1 MSGAVLDRA
10 IGGVL
15 GKYPEIAA
23 AWLFGSEARGD
34 ARPTSDIDVALLFEK
49 RGTTALE
56 AYELLGRIA
65 AQLESVAPGRR
76 IDLVLIEQQGPIF
89 QHRVLDEGRLVH
101 DADVRRR
108 VDFESDA
115 MVRFLDFE
123 PLHRQLCR
131 HAKAGLENWFEAH
144 R

>member
-1 MSGAVLDRA
+1 MSGVVLDRA
-10 IGGVL
+10 IGSVL
-15 GKYPEIAA
+15 GKFSEIAA

-34 ARPTSDIDVALLFEK
+34 ARPDSDIDIALLFEK

-65 AQLESVAPGRR
+65 ARLESVAPGRS
-76 IDLVLIEQQGPIF
+76 IDLVLIEHQGPIF
-89 QHRVLDEGRLVH
+89 QHRVLEEGRVVH
-101 DADVRRR
+101 DANVRRR

-115 MVRFLDFE
+115 MVRFFDFE
-123 PLHRQLCR
+123 PVHRQVCQ
-131 HAKAGLENWFEAH
+131 HAKAGLESWLEAQ

>member
-1 MSGAVLDRA
+1 MPGALLDRA
-10 IGGVL
+10 IGSVL

-34 ARPTSDIDVALLFEK
+34 ARPTSDIDVALLFEQ

-56 AYELLGRIA
+56 VYELLGRIA
-65 AQLESVAPGRR
+65 AQLENVAPGRR
-76 IDLVLIEQQGPIF
+76 IDLVLMEQQGPIF

-101 DADVRRR
+101 DANPRRR

-115 MVRFLDFE
+115 MVRYLDFE
-123 PLHRQLCR
+123 PLHRQVCR
-131 HAKAGLENWFEAH
+131 RAKAGLENWFEAH

>member
-1 MSGAVLDRA
+1 MVPSQV
-10 IGGVL
+10 
-15 GKYPEIAA
+15 A
-23 AWLFGSEARGD
+23 AWRTISGICSLSLARGEAR
-34 ARPTSDIDVALLFEK
+34 PNSDIDIALLFEK
-49 RGTTALE
+49 RGTAALDV
-56 AYELLGRIA
+56 YELLSRIA
-65 AQLESVAPGRR
+65 AQLENVAPGRR

-101 DADVRRR
+101 DANPRRR

-123 PLHRQLCR
+123 PLHRRVCGPAMQ
-131 HAKAGLENWFEAH
+131 GLENWLEAH